1 MARGYAPRVKCES
14 GLLYQHFQVL
24 SKVRGEIWLP
34 LVSRPSDEGEHEP
47 VAPLSTATLDTWMGT
62 VFRFEQAGESLFRE
76 AGSVVA
82 TWFEPTSGMHQ
93 MHPLWARV
101 RVTT

>member
-1 MARGYAPRVKCES
+1 MLP
-14 GLLYQHFQVL
+14 
-24 SKVRGEIWLP
+24 KVTGEIWLF
-34 LVSRPSDEGEHEP
+34 LASHPSDEGEHEP
-47 VAPLSTATLDTWMGT
+47 EAPLSTVTPDTWMGT
-62 VFRFEQAGESLFRE
+62 IFRLEQAGESLFRE

>member
-1 MARGYAPRVKCES
+1 MYCDIIFPVRP
-14 GLLYQHFQVL
+14 
-24 SKVRGEIWLP
+24 KVEGEIWLL

-47 VAPLSTATLDTWMGT
+47 EAPSAIDRHNHGRGT
-62 VFRFEQAGESLFRE
+62 FFKFVRAGESLFRE